1 MSAKDCD
8 HHGGGYYWGWGRH
21 KFYRRLCAVLL
32 FLVIVALLVILIV
45 WLVLRPSK
53 PKYYLQDVT
62 VYSLNLSSPSYLS
75 TTIQVTLSSKNPN
88 DRVGIYYDKLD
99 VYAEYKNQQ
108 ITVPTE
114 LPTGYQG
121 HDDVSVWS
129 PYLAATN
136 VPLAPYLVVALAED
150 QTAGYLLIDIKVD
163 GRLRWKVGTWISSN
177 YHISVSCPAFL
188 TVLNGNGNGNSV
200 TGYHFQ
206 QISSCTVDV

>member
-1 MSAKDCD
+1 MSAKDCE
-8 HHGGGYYWGWGRH
+8 HHGGGYYWGGAGTSSTGG
-21 KFYRRLCAVLL
+21 CARCCCS
-32 FLVIVALLVILIV
+32 
-45 WLVLRPSK
+45 W
-53 PKYYLQDVT
+53 T
-62 VYSLNLSSPSYLS
+62 SPSTPS
-75 TTIQVTLSSKNPN
+75 TSPAPATSPPPSRSRCPPKNPN

-150 QTAGYLLIDIKVD
+150 QTAGYLLIDVKVD
-163 GRLRWKVGTWISSN
+163 GRLRWKVGTWISTN

-188 TVLNGNGNGNSV
+188 TVLNGNGNGNSL